1 MHAAEA
7 ELEMASHVAV
17 KCSFGRDLFHS
28 LDCISLTL
36 DEPVGSLSLA
46 QDVRS
51 IRGPLAMQIC
61 STVYLLLLLYS
72 ALEILCAEVSAG

>member
-1 MHAAEA
+1 MSQ
-7 ELEMASHVAV
+7 LSAV
-17 KCSFGRDLFHS
+17 LVETYF
-28 LDCISLTL
+28 IPWTVSLTL

-61 STVYLLLLLYS
+61 STVYLLLLYS